1 MLVSGSFPLARGV
14 WAPGRLPAP
23 CSLPA
28 ALSSHGALSVAAH
41 RGPGTQRA
49 IFPLRHT
56 GPSEA
61 ECGLEGRR
69 PLLCPRPTD
78 TAAWGPGGQPAEAQE
93 PPRSRAPR
101 AAAGQARVRPGGR
114 APHPRGLPSDPLSW
128 ALAPTR
134 GAPSL
139 LFCLTLAGGAA
150 PIGRGEDVGAGV
162 TEGPGFAAAQ
172 RQGAV
177 TWPLPLLGWLPALA
191 ARAPP
196 RALCGPCSRFNSIP
210 PRVTSAQK
218 LRMCLV
224 WKEGLCR
231 HTGEAT

>member
-1 MLVSGSFPLARGV
+1 MASRAGDPCS
-14 WAPGRLPAP
+14 APGPQTR
-23 CSLPA
+23 
-28 ALSSHGALSVAAH
+28 
-41 RGPGTQRA
+41 
-49 IFPLRHT
+49 
-56 GPSEA
+56 
-61 ECGLEGRR
+61 
-69 PLLCPRPTD
+69 
-78 TAAWGPGGQPAEAQE
+78 
-93 PPRSRAPR
+93 
-101 AAAGQARVRPGGR
+101 RPGGLGGSHWR
-114 APHPRGLPSDPLSW
+114 PRSHHGHGPRGLLLVRHASGQVAAPHALHLRGLPSDPLSW
-128 ALAPTR
+128 ALAPTH
-134 GAPSL
+134 GAPSP

-150 PIGRGEDVGAGV
+150 SIGRGEDVGAGV